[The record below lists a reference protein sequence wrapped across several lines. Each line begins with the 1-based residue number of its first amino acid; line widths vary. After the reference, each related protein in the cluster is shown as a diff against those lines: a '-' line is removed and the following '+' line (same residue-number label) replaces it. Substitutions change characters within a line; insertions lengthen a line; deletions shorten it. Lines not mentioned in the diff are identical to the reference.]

1 MATATALEI
10 SDFFDHQYN
19 AAFSKFDG
27 DRIASL
33 YHAPTIT
40 MRGDGS
46 MHCLQS
52 HDELTRFFQGVVNW
66 TPSAAYSM
74 TSSASPSNVGGIVSS
89 SSFAVLRLMI
99 ISNLV
104 GRITGKSEGFS
115 PRKMRPT

>member
-1 MATATALEI
+1 MATALELEI

-46 MHCLQS
+46 IQS
-52 HDELTRFFQGVVNW
+52 HDELTRFFQGVANW

-74 TSSASPSNVGGIVSS
+74 ISSASPSNIGGIVSP